1 MFKAMKR
8 IIVLSEK
15 FKSKVYKGIIY
26 GILDS
31 FSSCLPLII
40 MYFFIMSLTD
50 NTLDQNNLLLYS
62 IGLILSIIIGYFLR
76 YKEISTISSVG
87 YDVIAEERKDVAD
100 LLKSM
105 ALGQFYGSSLGE
117 INTIVTHELTQIEL
131 YGMQLISKVVSSIGT
146 LVFSFIILWT
156 INPILTLA
164 FFSGLPMVLILGQV
178 IKRMYIS
185 SRKQSVKAH
194 RKITDK
200 TIEYTQGLSTMKA
213 YNIGDLHKERM
224 KDLFTSFSKDTIKKD
239 TRIIPLLQSYSLV
252 MYLGLALVTLI
263 GTWLYSEARIDFSI
277 LLMFLVVGVQLY
289 QPFEILSAYSGTL
302 TSMNSSLD
310 RLDYLYKMDV
320 VGEGGIEVFPA
331 SYDVEFKNVSFKYD
345 DKDVIKNISFHSKEN
360 TMTAIVGSSG
370 SGKTTLMHLLLRFWD
385 LEDGEILIG
394 GKDIRSFSIEKL
406 MDLFSVVF
414 QDNYLF
420 KDTIENNIRFGKE
433 NASEEEIIE
442 ASKKSMC
449 HEFISSLADGYQTKI
464 GEGGSTL
471 SGGEKQRIA
480 IARAIL
486 KDSPIIILDEATS
499 GVDPINEVDIQDS
512 IRGLIKDKTVFVIA
526 HKFSSIIEADNIFV
540 MDNGHI
546 VESGNHKELCDIKGL
561 YKKLWENQTGVDM
574 WKIKEA

>member
-442 ASKKSMC
+442 ASKKAMC